1 MPCLIKS
8 YKFQKKIFISKKYL
22 NFNIKKINDNLNN
35 INELNNE
42 NNNNKES
49 KKEEE
54 FINTNENIFDYFYH
68 NCRKYNINYENIF
81 TLKFIEIIKK
91 EFNVDKYNNNNKNIL
106 NSNVIN
112 IDNIIKEIEFQNFLF
127 IFICDFH
134 YLSIKNLFKF
144 YLELFN
150 EYETNFYIFKS
161 LLKKLKN
168 NNYDEKEKNQNFLK
182 IFSYFQN
189 IFYISFLFL
198 FFQIKYHI
206 FRDENYDL
214 FKIKGFKNI
223 YDNLGEKITN
233 TYKEIK
239 IFKLDKMSNIFYDYY
254 YYMKKVLEN
263 KKNNNYYEFMNIIK
277 IFINASIYKIKTIW
291 KNIRKKNMKNIINRV
306 YQEEINNKENKLNN
320 ILNNDNNYNYEN
332 EDEEVLK
339 ESIKKI
345 INVKNNLNENKNEE
359 EKKNKNKENKKTKSE
374 NVINKKNKKKII
386 NKKRRKTN
394 RYEFKDD

>member
-35 INELNNE
+35 ISELNNE

-239 IFKLDKMSNIFYDYY
+239 IFKLDK
-254 YYMKKVLEN
+254 
-263 KKNNNYYEFMNIIK
+263 II
-277 IFINASIYKIKTIW
+277 
-291 KNIRKKNMKNIINRV
+291 
-306 YQEEINNKENKLNN
+306 
-320 ILNNDNNYNYEN
+320 
-332 EDEEVLK
+332 
-339 ESIKKI
+339 
-345 INVKNNLNENKNEE
+345 
-359 EKKNKNKENKKTKSE
+359 
-374 NVINKKNKKKII
+374 
-386 NKKRRKTN
+386 
-394 RYEFKDD
+394 